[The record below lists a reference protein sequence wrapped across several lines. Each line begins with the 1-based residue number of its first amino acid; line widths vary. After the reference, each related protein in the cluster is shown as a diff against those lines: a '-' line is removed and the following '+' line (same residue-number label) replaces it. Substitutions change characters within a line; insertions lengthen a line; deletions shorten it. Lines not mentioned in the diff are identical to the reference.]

1 MASKNALLGSILLI
15 LLSSVAATSSS
26 NSGNAETDALMELKA
41 ALDPSGRAPALA
53 SWARGGYPCGRG
65 DYFEGV
71 SCDALGRVSVVSLQ
85 GRGLSGSVSPAVAM
99 LPGLTGLYLHY
110 NELRGAIPRELGDL
124 PELSELY
131 LGVNKLSGSIPV
143 ELGRLRRLQGERVLP
158 VDGILVSYYS
168 NASEYIICDLKNSF
182 ILPGTK
188 VYFCS

>member
-1 MASKNALLGSILLI
+1 
-15 LLSSVAATSSS
+15 
-26 NSGNAETDALMELKA
+26 MELKA

-53 SWARGGYPCGRG
+53 SWARGGDPCGRG

-71 SCDALGRVSVVSLQ
+71 SCDARGRVSVVSLQ